1 MEPPVQQQPYP
12 EQQVV
17 AEQVEASRKAAAAVK
32 PGAARY
38 DVIVVGSGA
47 AGGMAAFQLAT
58 AGVKVLLLE
67 AGRLLDPAREYRTTE
82 WPYASA
88 RRGRLPADEFAL
100 GAAEYNMIDRPYG
113 TAARFEKYRKLIS
126 YSGNTFTHNWL
137 VDEKQNPT
145 TGTKYAWVRARVLG
159 GKTNLWG
166 RVALRM
172 SDYDF
177 KAASRDGFGD
187 DWPIAYTDIS
197 PYYDKV
203 DTLLGISG
211 TKENIPQLPDS
222 IFQRGLKLNCGE
234 QILKRAIAKMGRQLI
249 PGRAGVTTEGVANK
263 YRIRCAGRGRCGR
276 GCNFNAP
283 MHSPTALILPA
294 KDTGNLTVR
303 PNSTVSE
310 VLMDRRT
317 NRVSGVRVID
327 SQTREVF
334 DFNGRAVVLAA
345 STLETTRLL
354 LLSKSQDRANGLA
367 NSSETVGRYF
377 CEHVMGPGASG
388 MMPMLRG
395 APVTNDDG
403 RPQSSYIVRFRNIT
417 DKHPDFIRGYGLQGG
432 SGCVEYPAHAHT
444 TPGFGATFKK
454 SVRADYPAPI
464 SFTAFGEVLARR
476 ENQVELDQAAKD
488 AWGIPV
494 LRFNYRFGDNEMK
507 MARDMA
513 DTAEEMLK
521 AAGAEDIVVRR
532 DVLTEGWS
540 IHELGTARMGS
551 DAKTSVTN
559 SFGQTHDVNNLFV
572 VDGSIFVSASCQ
584 NPTWTILALCWRA
597 MDYLKE
603 EMRTSRI

>member
-1 MEPPVQQQPYP
+1 MQQQPDR

-17 AEQVEASRKAAAAVK
+17 AEQMAASRKAAAAIK
-32 PGAARY
+32 PGAAQY

-58 AGVKVLLLE
+58 AGIKVLLLE
-67 AGRLLDPAREYRTTE
+67 AGRLLNPAGEYRTME
-82 WPYASA
+82 WPYASL
-88 RRGRLPADEFAL
+88 RRGRLPADEYAL

-113 TAARFEKYRKLIS
+113 TAGRFEKYRKLLS
-126 YSGNTFTHNWL
+126 YSANTFTHNWL

-145 TGTKYAWVRARVLG
+145 TGTRYAWVRARILG

-166 RVALRM
+166 RVALRL

-187 DWPIAYTDIS
+187 DWPISYADIS

-222 IFQRGLKLNCGE
+222 IFQRSVKLNCGE
-234 QILKRAIAKMGRQLI
+234 QILKKAIAKMGRHLI

-263 YRIRCAGRGRCGR
+263 YRVRCAGRGRCGR
-276 GCNFNAP
+276 GCDFNAA
-283 MHSPTALILPA
+283 MHSPTALIFPA
-294 KDTGNLTVR
+294 RDTGNLTVR

-310 VLMDRRT
+310 VLMDPRT
-317 NRVSGVRVID
+317 NRASGVRVID
-327 SQTREVF
+327 SQTREVL
-334 DFNGRAVVLAA
+334 DFNARVVVLAA

-354 LLSKSQDRANGLA
+354 LLSKSANRPNGLA
-367 NSSETVGRYF
+367 NSSGAVGRYF
-377 CEHVMGPGASG
+377 CEHIMGPGASG
-388 MMPMLRG
+388 MMPTLRG
-395 APVTNDDG
+395 APITNDDG
-403 RPQSSYIVRFRNIT
+403 KPQSTYIVRFQNIT

-432 SGCVEYPAHAHT
+432 SGCAEYPAHAHT
-444 TPGFGATFKK
+444 TPGFGSDFKR
-454 SVRADYPAPI
+454 SVRASHPAPI
-464 SFTAFGEVLARR
+464 NFTAFGEVLARR
-476 ENQVELDQAAKD
+476 ENQVELDPAAKD
-488 AWGIPV
+488 DWGIPV
-494 LRFNYRFGDNEMK
+494 LRFNYRFGDNELK
-507 MARDMA
+507 MAKDMA

-521 AAGAEDIVVRR
+521 AAGAEDIRVRR

-540 IHELGTARMGS
+540 IHELGTARMGK
-551 DAKTSVTN
+551 DPKTSVTN
-559 SFGQTHDVNNLFV
+559 SFGQTHDVKNLFV

-603 EMRTSRI
+603 EMRTGNLA